1 MKAKAM
7 TNPQKK
13 AVERH
18 RKRQLEKGIVRM
30 EINLPEKDKQLL
42 KSVAA
47 SLRAGGQAAEEIR
60 TALRSVVNPYEG
72 MSSKELLEAAPL
84 EGVDLERSTE
94 TARDVEF

>member
-1 MKAKAM
+1 M

>member
-1 MKAKAM
+1 M

-72 MSSKELLEAAPL
+72 MSFKELLEAAPL

-94 TARDVEF
+94 TARDVEL